1 LSETTSLP
9 NAAYPRA
16 AQARLTRFGRLSG
29 SHLDLIPSSKRSNS
43 YEFENGSV
51 LACRAPLRD
60 WSAPCCLTCNGV
72 RRADT
77 LRSGVVHGS
86 VLACRAPLRDWSAP
100 CCLTCNGVRR
110 ADTLRSGVVHGSV
123 LACRAPLRDWS
134 APCCLTCNGV
144 RRADTLRRGRSRRGP
159 HGTPTVTLAK
169 EGDGPSPTGAPREK
183 EKSPAVEPAGLGNE

>member
-110 ADTLRSGVVHGSV
+110 ADTLR
-123 LACRAPLRDWS
+123 
-134 APCCLTCNGV
+134 
-144 RRADTLRRGRSRRGP
+144 RGRSRRGP